1 MEIGVNADA
10 LAAVLAS
17 DKYSGK
23 NRNSYTTLQLADFMS
38 GDVPAIEFVRN
49 NGTTTTTIP
58 TGATA
63 TFVGN
68 LAPTAKDVLAYESA
82 SDKDNF
88 TYSRDVKVQFNAA
101 NGSVFT
107 SAPITVS
114 DIYYATPSGM
124 SNTISGSFATQTR
137 HHEFDYSGLTVTVQ
151 YNRGRVSVDFNL
163 SDFFDADSPENT
175 AKFLTTYLYDSEADD
190 AVPVEGTVVTKDTK
204 VVNVKFT
211 YGSPPTK
218 SGERSAL
225 TWISS
230 KTP

>member
-1 MEIGVNADA
+1 MLFRSLNINFAEVAIVEIGVKPDA
-10 LAAVLAS
+10 LAAVLSS

-101 NGSVFT
+101 NGNVVT

-124 SNTISGSFATQTR
+124 SNTIRSEEHTSELQ
-137 HHEFDYSGLTVTVQ
+137 
-151 YNRGRVSVDFNL
+151 
-163 SDFFDADSPENT
+163 SP
-175 AKFLTTYLYDSEADD
+175 S
-190 AVPVEGTVVTKDTK
+190 
-204 VVNVKFT
+204 
-211 YGSPPTK
+211 
-218 SGERSAL
+218 
-225 TWISS
+225 
-230 KTP
+230 